1 MYELFPAG
9 TLRRLVLVAVLV
21 LVITAAYRISES
33 PEQTGTGRT
42 LTVSQPWPTPGEEVP
57 NFEAT
62 RLNGERFVMP
72 GDGTYVI
79 SFWSRMNQGSQS
91 ARPEF
96 ERLAREYKD
105 SEASFA
111 AVYIGGIPKEDRNGS
126 PYAVIQDGAGKLT
139 SLYNVKRVPRI
150 FLIKNG
156 KIRLAED
163 SLTEENR
170 QEVRRELDA
179 ALGAGD

>member
-1 MYELFPAG
+1 M
-9 TLRRLVLVAVLV
+9 LVAVLV
-21 LVITAAYRISES
+21 LVITAAYRVSES
-33 PEQTGTGRT
+33 PEQTGTGT

-57 NFEAT
+57 DFEAT

-79 SFWSRMNQGSQS
+79 SFWSRLNQGSQG

-96 ERLAREYKD
+96 GQLARQYGD

-111 AVYIGGIPKEDRNGS
+111 AVYVGGIPEEDRKGS

-150 FLIKNG
+150 FLIENG
-156 KIRLAED
+156 EIRLAED
-163 SLTEENR
+163 SVTEDNR
-170 QEVRRELDA
+170 QEVRRELDE
-179 ALGAGD
+179 ALENSK